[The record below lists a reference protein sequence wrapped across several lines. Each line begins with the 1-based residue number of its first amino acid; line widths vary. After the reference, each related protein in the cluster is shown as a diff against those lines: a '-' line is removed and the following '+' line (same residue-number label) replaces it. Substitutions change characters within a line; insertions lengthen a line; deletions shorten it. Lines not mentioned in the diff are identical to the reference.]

1 MLNELDLNLESDSRR
16 KNNRNSRIIYY
27 FGLITITG
35 LLLVILLRFTIS
47 LTVPNANIDNSEN
60 VDFLIAIGFALIPV
74 ICNYYGKIRLAIF
87 FVSWLPPVVTIGLY
101 TMHGLRNGG
110 YLLTSEFTSVY
121 LFLLSATAVPYLLG
135 TSNTRD
141 FIVILL
147 LPTLL
152 IVFCDVVFNFFGVKE
167 LVGAGKKDNPE
178 IYRMRAFVACFFLN
192 GCCFAI
198 KRIIDKQDALNEA
211 LIKKLVAQN
220 ALINQQAKEK
230 ITESRN
236 KYHQLF
242 EQATDAIILFDE
254 KGSIESVNLSAV
266 NLFGYSA
273 TEFSIMGLPDLQAE
287 HNRIE
292 KLDFFENAND
302 AVIEMEC
309 KKSNGVFFSAEVYG
323 KKLPDKSYQLFIRD
337 ITIRKN
343 AENKLREAESRF
355 RALVEQSLA
364 GVYIIR
370 DKKFT
375 YVNPQ
380 FAAIFGYS
388 ASDMHNHSTDILNAL
403 STQDDVAHYMED
415 KFSSSTRGA
424 RYEMIGH
431 KKNGQMV
438 NVEIFGCSTTI
449 NGEPAIIGTLI
460 DVTQNKLLQKRI
472 MEQRE
477 QEQKKIMRAMLKAE
491 EKERNRLGREL
502 HDNINQ
508 ILTGIKLSLLLAG
521 GKEKD
526 AKLHIDNA
534 IDLVDNTIYEIRA
547 LSHRQVMP
555 LSEVDLEELIMEMT
569 RKTQLVSA
577 ITINFIYSID
587 NDAINDDLKINLYR
601 IIQEQL
607 NNILKHAEAMLV
619 DIIIEMHG
627 GILSVLISDD
637 GKGFDTTKKSGGIG
651 ISNIINRVESFDGK
665 VKIASSPGNGCSL
678 EIQIPV

>member
-1 MLNELDLNLESDSRR
+1 MLNEPDINLEYDSRR
-16 KNNRNSRIIYY
+16 KHNRSSRIINY

-35 LLLVILLRFTIS
+35 LLLIILIRFLIS
-47 LTVPNANIDNSEN
+47 VTVSSSNINNREST
-60 VDFLIAIGFALIPV
+60 DFLIAIGFALIPV
-74 ICNYYGKIRLAIF
+74 ICNYYGKMRLAIF
-87 FVSWLPPVVTIGLY
+87 FVSWLPPIVIIGLY

-110 YLLTSEFTSVY
+110 HLLTSEFTSVY
-121 LFLLSATAVPYLLG
+121 LFLLSSTAVPYLLG
-135 TSNTRD
+135 TSNKRD

-147 LPTLL
+147 LPSLL
-152 IVFCDVVFNFFGVKE
+152 IIFCDVVFNFFDVKE
-167 LVGAGKKDNPE
+167 LVGTGKRDVPE
-178 IYRMRAFVACFFLN
+178 LYRMRAFVACFILN

-220 ALINQQAKEK
+220 ALIDQQAKEK

-236 KYHQLF
+236 KYQQLF

-254 KGSIESVNLSAV
+254 KGRIERVNLSAG
-266 NLFGYSA
+266 NLFGYSTA
-273 TEFSIMGLPDLQAE
+273 AFSNIGLPDLQTE
-287 HNRIE
+287 NNSINN
-292 KLDFFENAND
+292 LYFFENAHD
-302 AVIEMEC
+302 AVVEMEC
-309 KKSNGVFFSAEVYG
+309 KRSDGTVFSAEVNG
-323 KKLPDKSYQLFIRD
+323 KKLPDNSYQLFIRD
-337 ITIRKN
+337 ITVRKN
-343 AENKLREAESRF
+343 AENKLREAEGRF

-370 DKKFT
+370 EKKFT

-380 FAAIFGYS
+380 FAAIFGYA
-388 ASDMHNHSTDILNAL
+388 ASDLDNHSTDILNAL
-403 STQDDVAHYMED
+403 SSQGDVAYYMED
-415 KFSSSTRGA
+415 KFSTATRGA
-424 RYEMIGH
+424 RYEMIGQ

-449 NGEPAIIGTLI
+449 NGKPAIIGTLI

-472 MEQRE
+472 LEQRE

-502 HDNINQ
+502 HDNVNQ
-508 ILTGIKLSLLLAG
+508 ILSRIKLSLSLAR
-521 GKEKD
+521 GKEQD
-526 AKLHIDNA
+526 AKIHIDNA

-555 LSEVDLEELIMEMT
+555 LSEVNLEELVFELVK
-569 RKTQLVSA
+569 KTQLVSPA
-577 ITINFIYSID
+577 KINFIYGID
-587 NDAINDDLKINLYR
+587 NDAIKDDLKINLYR

-619 DIIIEMHG
+619 DIIIEIHG
-627 GILSVLISDD
+627 GIVSVMITDD
-637 GKGFDTTKKSGGIG
+637 GKGFNTTKKVNGIG
-651 ISNIINRVESFDGK
+651 LSNITNRVESFDGK
-665 VKIASSPGNGCSL
+665 VKITSSPGNGCSL

>member
-1 MLNELDLNLESDSRR
+1 MLQELDLDLEFDSRR
-16 KNNRNSRIIYY
+16 RHNRSSRIINY
-27 FGLITITG
+27 FGLIITTG
-35 LLLVILLRFTIS
+35 LLLIILIRFAIS
-47 LTVPNANIDNSEN
+47 VAVPNSNINNREN
-60 VDFLIAIGFALIPV
+60 TDFLIAIGFALIPV
-74 ICNYYGKIRLAIF
+74 ICNYYGKMRLAIF
-87 FVSWLPPVVTIGLY
+87 FVSWLPPIVTIGLY

-121 LFLLSATAVPYLLG
+121 LFLLSAGAVPYLLG

-141 FIVILL
+141 FIIILL

-152 IVFCDVVFNFFGVKE
+152 IVFCDVVFSFLGVEE
-167 LVGAGKKDNPE
+167 LVGAGKKDNVA
-178 IYRMRAFVACFFLN
+178 IYRMRAFVACFILN

-211 LIKKLVAQN
+211 LLKKLLAQN
-220 ALINQQAKEK
+220 ILINQQAKEK

-236 KYHQLF
+236 KYQQLF
-242 EQATDAIILFDE
+242 EQATDAIILFDG
-254 KGSIESVNLSAV
+254 KGSIESVNLSAG

-273 TEFSIMGLPDLQAE
+273 TIFSTMGLADLQTDD
-287 HNRIE
+287 NRIN
-292 KLDFFENAND
+292 KLDFFASTHN

-309 KKSNGVFFSAEVYG
+309 KKSDGTVFPAEVNG
-323 KKLPDKSYQLFIRD
+323 KKLPDNSYQLFIKD
-337 ITIRKN
+337 ITVRKN
-343 AENKLREAESRF
+343 AEHKLREAEGRF

-370 DKKFT
+370 EKKFT

-388 ASDMHNHSTDILNAL
+388 ASDLDNHSTDILNAL

-415 KFSSSTRGA
+415 RFSSATRGA

-438 NVEIFGCSTTI
+438 NVEIFGCSTII
-449 NGEPAIIGTLI
+449 NGKPAVIGTLI
-460 DVTQNKLLQKRI
+460 DVTQNKQLQKRI
-472 MEQRE
+472 LEQRE
-477 QEQKKIMRAMLKAE
+477 QEQKKIMRAMLTAE

-502 HDNINQ
+502 HDNVNQ
-508 ILTGIKLSLLLAG
+508 ILTGIKLSLSLAR
-521 GKEKD
+521 GKEQD

-555 LSEVDLEELIMEMT
+555 LSDVDLEVLVSELVK
-569 RKTQLVSA
+569 KTQLVSPV
-577 ITINFIYSID
+577 TINFMYSVD
-587 NDAINDDLKINLYR
+587 TDAIKDDLKINLYR

-619 DIIIEMHG
+619 DIILEIHG
-627 GILSVLISDD
+627 GILSVMITDD
-637 GKGFDTTKKSGGIG
+637 GKGFNTAKKVNGIG
-651 ISNIINRVESFDGK
+651 LSNIINRVESFDGK
-665 VKIASSPGNGCSL
+665 VKITSTPGNGCSL